1 MLPCAVVFPALGK
14 VGVFSVPLE
23 VVPAKAGI
31 AFARELEEIGY
42 SAVWTGE
49 GLGTRELF
57 TNAAAVLAGTEK
69 IVWGAGIVNIW
80 ARDPMTTVSAT
91 NTINESY
98 GNRFLLG
105 LGISHREQV
114 DPRGHVYG
122 KPIDVMRQYL
132 AAMANLNF
140 VSPMPAEMAQTRPV
154 SHILAALR
162 TPMLK
167 LAAEASDGAHPILT
181 TPEHTAHAREILGP
195 GKLLVPAQ
203 AFILTKDASE
213 ARRIGRAYLAWYLGT
228 ENFRRSLL
236 SQGFTEH
243 DLDTQSDHLVDS
255 VVAWGDESA
264 IRDHIKRHLDAG
276 ADHVPVQ
283 AVALDPLDLCI
294 ESYRRVAAAL
304 LEL

>member
-1 MLPCAVVFPALGK
+1 MLLSAVVFPALGK

-31 AFARELEEIGY
+31 AFARELEELGY

-57 TNAAAVLAGTEK
+57 TNAAAVLAGTER

-122 KPIDVMRQYL
+122 KPLDVMRRYL
-132 AAMANLNF
+132 EAMANLNF
-140 VSPMPAEMAQTRPV
+140 VSPMPAELAQTRPV
-154 SHILAALR
+154 QHILAALR
-162 TPMLK
+162 KPMLQ
-167 LAAEASDGAHPILT
+167 LAAEASNGAHPILT
-181 TPEHTAHAREILGP
+181 TPEHTAQAREILGP

-203 AFILTKDASE
+203 AFVLSQDASE
-213 ARRIGRAYLAWYLGT
+213 ARRIGRSYLAWYLGT

-236 SQGFTEH
+236 AQGFSEA

-255 VVAWGDESA
+255 IVAWGDESA
-264 IRDHIKRHLDAG
+264 IRDHIKRHLAAG

-294 ESYRRVAAAL
+294 ESYRRVADAL